1 MIQSEK
7 NKLIGDQRRLTAV
20 KRKSQI
26 CKSFK
31 FKVLR
36 SSLTSSQKEQLKM
49 YFVESKWIYNYL
61 LSHQDGLFDIGTKYK
76 ELVNITHLDKDR
88 NVVNVTISHVTS
100 SIKQELIQTIC
111 NEIKGLSVLK
121 KKGHNVGK
129 LKFKSEI
136 NSINLKQYGNTH
148 TIRGSRFKIQGIKQP
163 IRVSGLKQISK
174 YKNIDFANAKLL
186 YDGYDYYITLTCYI
200 DNEPEQNKEYKNDI
214 IGLDFGV
221 KTTITTSNGDKVTV
235 LVRESDTLKKLQCK
249 LARQEK
255 GSKSWYKT
263 RSLIRKQY
271 THLNNKKNDF
281 ANKIVHKLLTENKII
296 VMQNEQIAEWQQT
309 DVMSEK
315 VQHSV
320 LGRIKSRLMQ
330 SNRVFVLDKWY
341 PTTKYCSN
349 CGSEYDIPLEERTY
363 VCPTCGYKE
372 DRDIHA
378 AKNMIYFYQQYKDTV
393 GTTDTSKPVKL
404 RFTKNLLRSRK
415 QQSL

>member
-1 MIQSEK
+1 MIQTEK

-20 KRKSQI
+20 KRKSQV

-36 SSLTSSQKEQLKM
+36 SSLTSLQKEQLKM

-61 LSHQDGLFDIGTKYK
+61 LSHQDGLFDIKTKYK
-76 ELVNITHLDKDR
+76 ELVNITHLDKDK
-88 NVVNVTISHVTS
+88 NKVNVTISHVTS

-121 KKGHNVGK
+121 KKGHDVGK

-148 TIRGSRFKIQGIKQP
+148 SIRGNRFKIQGIKQP

-186 YDGYDYYITLTCYI
+186 YDGYDYYIALTCYI
-200 DNEPEQNKEYKNDI
+200 DNEPEQNIEYKNDI

-235 LVRESDTLKKLQCK
+235 LVRESDTLKKLQHK

-255 GSKSWYKT
+255 GSNSWYKT
-263 RSLIRKQY
+263 KSLIRKQY

-296 VMQNEQIAEWQQT
+296 VMQDEQISNWKT
-309 DVMSEK
+309 DMIAEK
-315 VQHSV
+315 VQH
-320 LGRIKSRLMQ
+320 
-330 SNRVFVLDKWY
+330 
-341 PTTKYCSN
+341 
-349 CGSEYDIPLEERTY
+349 
-363 VCPTCGYKE
+363 
-372 DRDIHA
+372 
-378 AKNMIYFYQQYKDTV
+378 
-393 GTTDTSKPVKL
+393 
-404 RFTKNLLRSRK
+404 
-415 QQSL
+415 

>member
-7 NKLIGDQRRLTAV
+7 NKLIGDQRRLTAAR
-20 KRKSQI
+20 RKSQV

-88 NVVNVTISHVTS
+88 NIVNVTISHVTS

-200 DNEPEQNKEYKNDI
+200 DNEPEQNTEYKNDI

-221 KTTITTSNGDKVTV
+221 KTTITTSNEDKVNV
-235 LVRESDTLKKLQCK
+235 SVIESDTLK
-249 LARQEK
+249 
-255 GSKSWYKT
+255 
-263 RSLIRKQY
+263 
-271 THLNNKKNDF
+271 
-281 ANKIVHKLLTENKII
+281 
-296 VMQNEQIAEWQQT
+296 
-309 DVMSEK
+309 
-315 VQHSV
+315 
-320 LGRIKSRLMQ
+320 
-330 SNRVFVLDKWY
+330 
-341 PTTKYCSN
+341 
-349 CGSEYDIPLEERTY
+349 
-363 VCPTCGYKE
+363 
-372 DRDIHA
+372 
-378 AKNMIYFYQQYKDTV
+378 
-393 GTTDTSKPVKL
+393 
-404 RFTKNLLRSRK
+404 
-415 QQSL
+415 